1 MTTTPA
7 KQALPARRPGRPYGS
22 MSKVNGRKV
31 LFGKQDKGQWHQ
43 GKYELQPGVSMVCL
57 AAVDKETGHAQRG
70 VHTFYRLTPVIA
82 TLFTRRRVGEGTLS
96 SPRLPL
102 PRSHPTHNPR
112 QSRLPAS
119 SPALTPFRL

>member
-70 VHTFYRLTPVIA
+70 VHTFYRLTPVTA
-82 TLFTRRRVGEGTLS
+82 CTLFTRRRVGEGTLS
-96 SPRLPL
+96 WRSVAGTSP
-102 PRSHPTHNPR
+102 NC
-112 QSRLPAS
+112 
-119 SPALTPFRL
+119 